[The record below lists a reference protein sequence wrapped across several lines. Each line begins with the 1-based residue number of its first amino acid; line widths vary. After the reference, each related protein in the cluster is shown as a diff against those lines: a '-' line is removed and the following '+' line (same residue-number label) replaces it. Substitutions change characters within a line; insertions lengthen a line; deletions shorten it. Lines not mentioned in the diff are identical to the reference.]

1 MSSPGHFPGQHP
13 QLGLTFRYFQETDC
27 FVKSLTARPWAPDG
41 ETGGESWMDLR
52 AIAMGLAFALMW
64 SSAFTSARIIVM
76 DASPLFSLAVR
87 FLISGLIGVAIARW
101 LGQSWRL
108 TRGQWKATIIF
119 GVCQNALY
127 LGLNFVAMQ
136 WIEASLAAIIAS
148 TMPLLAAL
156 ATWMIFG
163 ERIRPLGLL
172 GLLAGLAGVVLIM
185 GTRIG
190 AGVDLFGVFLCV
202 IAVLALTIA
211 TLALRGATSGGNF
224 MMVVG
229 LQMLIGSA
237 ILFAAAP
244 LSEEIFVNPTLRLGL
259 AFAYTTI
266 VPGLMATFI
275 WVLLLNRIGAIRAA
289 TFHFLNPV
297 FGVAVASMLLG
308 ERLGMLDLIGVAIV
322 TLGILAVQLSRQPAR
337 TNSDSL
343 SVKN

>member
-1 MSSPGHFPGQHP
+1 
-13 QLGLTFRYFQETDC
+13 
-27 FVKSLTARPWAPDG
+27 
-41 ETGGESWMDLR
+41 MDLR
-52 AIAMGLAFALMW
+52 AIAMGLTFAFMW

-87 FLISGLIGVAIARW
+87 FLISGLIGVAIARA
-101 LGQSWRL
+101 LGQTWRL
-108 TRGQWKATIIF
+108 TPGQWRATVIF
-119 GVCQNALY
+119 GICQNALY

-148 TMPLLAAL
+148 TMPLLVAL
-156 ATWMIFG
+156 ATWG
-163 ERIRPLGLL
+163 LYGDRLRPLGV
-172 GLLAGLAGVVLIM
+172 AGLVAGIAGVALIM

-190 AGVDLFGVFLCV
+190 AGVDLFGVALCV
-202 IAVLALTIA
+202 IGVLALAVA

-237 ILFAAAP
+237 LLFVAAP

-297 FGVAVASMLLG
+297 FGVAVASVMLG
-308 ERLGMLDLIGVAIV
+308 EKLGPLDILGVAVV
-322 TLGILAVQLSRQPAR
+322 TLGILAVQLSRQPKPAA
-337 TNSDSL
+337 SHQADSG
-343 SVKN
+343 KAQI